1 MILTEVVYHA
11 SSKTFEWKFKQHF
24 NPERTLFKNENSQA
38 YLTNP
43 ITAFRESIEG
53 RENLQ
58 LAVFHSDLF
67 PCKW

>member
-11 SSKTFEWKFKQHF
+11 SSKTFEWKYKQHF
-24 NPERTLFKNENSQA
+24 NPEKTLFKNENSQA

-53 RENLQ
+53 RENI
-58 LAVFHSDLF
+58 
-67 PCKW
+67 